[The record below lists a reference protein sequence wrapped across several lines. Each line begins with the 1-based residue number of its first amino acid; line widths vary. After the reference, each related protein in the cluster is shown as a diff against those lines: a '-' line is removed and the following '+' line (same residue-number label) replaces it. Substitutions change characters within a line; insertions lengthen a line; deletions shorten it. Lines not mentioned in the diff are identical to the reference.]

1 RDCVLETLRLARAP
15 VAAALA
21 EQRRIDVDSL
31 LLSIR
36 TRAALGDDPSEQRAD
51 AKGSDAPR
59 RRLLIV
65 EGIGGVMVPLDEVH
79 CVRDLMR
86 RLDAPVVIAAR
97 AGLGTINHC
106 VLTVEACRN
115 AGIEVAGIVLSDVDG
130 TTDDAFANENAW
142 LISRLCDAEILGILP
157 HLSAEAHEANAG
169 GWDVEALAHAALR
182 RLALSNLEAFLLTR
196 DNKND
201 AVVSADRTHVWH
213 PFTQT
218 SEWAEEEPLVIS
230 KGEGCW
236 LVAANGRRYLDGV
249 ASLWANIH
257 GHAHPVLDRAL
268 HEQTGRIAHTTFL
281 GLTHEPGALL
291 AEELT
296 DVLPQ
301 NLTRVFYSDSG
312 SAAVEVALRIALLA
326 QRHRGEQG
334 RSAFV
339 SLEDAY
345 HGDTAGS
352 VSIGRSDPFHRGLD
366 PLLFEAIRIPSP
378 FVAGEETSLAALR
391 DVFAQQGK
399 RVAALVLEP
408 RMQAAAGMWPH
419 SDAWLREAMATAHK
433 HDALVIV
440 DEVATGFGRTGDL
453 FACTGADVRP
463 DVLALGKGLTGGY
476 LPLSA
481 TVTTEEIFELF
492 TAPFE
497 DHRTLYYGHT
507 YSGNPLACAVARVSL
522 ALFDEEET
530 LERGRRLS
538 QRLAV
543 RLAALAA
550 LPTVKEVRQ
559 RGVMVGI
566 ELADEKGAPLPAS
579 RRTGRAV
586 TLASRRRG
594 VIVRPL
600 GDVIVLNPP
609 LVMDDAEV
617 DVLVATVAEAIQEVA
632 AASTDARV

>member
-1 RDCVLETLRLARAP
+1 
-15 VAAALA
+15 
-21 EQRRIDVDSL
+21 
-31 LLSIR
+31 
-36 TRAALGDDPSEQRAD
+36 
-51 AKGSDAPR
+51 
-59 RRLLIV
+59 
-65 EGIGGVMVPLDEVH
+65 
-79 CVRDLMR
+79 
-86 RLDAPVVIAAR
+86 
-97 AGLGTINHC
+97 
-106 VLTVEACRN
+106 
-115 AGIEVAGIVLSDVDG
+115 
-130 TTDDAFANENAW
+130 
-142 LISRLCDAEILGILP
+142 
-157 HLSAEAHEANAG
+157 
-169 GWDVEALAHAALR
+169 
-182 RLALSNLEAFLLTR
+182 LEAFLLTR

-213 PFTQT
+213 PFTQA

-326 QRHRGEQG
+326 QRHRGEHR

-339 SLEDAY
+339 SLEAAY

-378 FVAGEETSLAALR
+378 FLAGEETSLEALR

-579 RRTGRAV
+579 PRAGRAV

-609 LVMDDAEV
+609 LVMDDAQV

-632 AASTDARV
+632 AASTPACSS